1 MDQNCS
7 DIVRIEARLGGCGG
21 RGFPS
26 DGRGLDHAV
35 RRDLEVEE
43 RHGGRV
49 VPAFLDWKPKVFF
62 SW

>member
-26 DGRGLDHAV
+26 DGRGLDHAAALDRV
-35 RRDLEVEE
+35 GDEVEAK
-43 RHGGRV
+43 RGSV
-49 VPAFLDWKPKVFF
+49 
-62 SW
+62 